1 MTYFTTTQ
9 LLEGK
14 AVADQVLSRLSG
26 EIKALKEKN
35 PMLPKLVVV
44 LVGNDPASHVYVN
57 KKAQTAQK
65 IGILSEILAFPEDIS
80 QAELCAEIR
89 KLNADPTVH
98 AILVQLPLPKGL
110 NTLEVLNLIDPE
122 KDADGLHPLNM
133 GKLLI
138 GQPVISQPCTPAGV
152 MTMLKHYK
160 LPLEGKHA
168 VIVGRSNIVGKPMG
182 LMLLQENATVTYC
195 HSRTADLPDVTRQA
209 DILVSAVGIPHYI
222 KAHHVKDGAV
232 VIDVG
237 INRVDGKL
245 VGDVDF
251 EHVSRKS
258 SYITPVP
265 GGVGPMT
272 IATLMANTLA
282 LYQASFGRSPQQI

>member
-14 AVADQVLSRLSG
+14 AVADQVLARLG
-26 EIKALKEKN
+26 EEIRLLKEKN
-35 PMLPKLVVV
+35 APLPKLVVV
-44 LVGNDPASHVYVN
+44 LVGNDPASHVYVG
-57 KKAQTAQK
+57 KKAKTAQK
-65 IGILSEILAFPEDIS
+65 LGILSEILAFPEDIT
-80 QAELCAEIR
+80 QAALCEEIR
-89 KLNADPTVH
+89 QLNADPAVH
-98 AILVQLPLPKGL
+98 GILVQLPLPAGL
-110 NTLEVLNLIDPE
+110 NALEVMNLIDPA
-122 KDADGLHPLNM
+122 KDADGLHPMNM
-133 GKLLI
+133 GRLLI
-138 GQPVISQPCTPAGV
+138 GQPVIAQPCTPAGV

-160 LPLEGKHA
+160 LPMAGKHA

-195 HSRTADLPDVTRQA
+195 HSRTADLPDITRQA

-222 KAHHVKDGAV
+222 KAGHVKDGAV
-232 VIDVG
+232 VVDVG
-237 INRVDGKL
+237 INRVDGRL

-251 EHVSRKS
+251 EQVAQKA

-282 LYQASFGRSPQQI
+282 LYQAALRRD